1 MMNKRDQL
9 EKVFKESFENK
20 SKYVFVEIFMEGF
33 PSTELIVNPT
43 TNIIPKMEYYLK
55 TYDENLNH
63 KFSKCIRILNFGAT
77 NDLGLLEYHYHAEGD
92 K

>member
-1 MMNKRDQL
+1 MNNREQL
-9 EKVFKESFENK
+9 EKVFKEAFENEAE
-20 SKYVFVEIFMEGF
+20 YVFVEIFMV
-33 PSTELIVNPT
+33 IVNPT

-63 KFSKCIRILNFGAT
+63 KFSKGIRILNFGAT
-77 NDLGLLEYHYHAEGD
+77 NDLGLLEYHYHVKGD

>member
-1 MMNKRDQL
+1 MNNREQL
-9 EKVFKESFENK
+9 EKVFKEAFENEAE
-20 SKYVFVEIFMEGF
+20 YVFVEIFMEGF

-63 KFSKCIRILNFGAT
+63 KFSKVSAF
-77 NDLGLLEYHYHAEGD
+77 
-92 K
+92 

>member
-1 MMNKRDQL
+1 MNNREQL
-9 EKVFKESFENK
+9 EKVFKEAFENEAE
-20 SKYVFVEIFMEGF
+20 YVFVEIFMEGF

-63 KFSKCIRILNFGAT
+63 KFSKGIRILNFGAT
-77 NDLGLLEYHYHAEGD
+77 NDLGLLEYHYHVKGD